1 MGHVTATDVQHPV
14 RFCGGWIAIPMT
26 APDIRDMFEK
36 SIPRRETVL
45 AVKRLKCGTI

>member
-1 MGHVTATDVQHPV
+1 
-14 RFCGGWIAIPMT
+14 MT

-45 AVKRLKCGTI
+45 AVKRLKYGTI